1 MLYQRKTKDVWYIQ
15 TNYGYGWEDESEYDN
30 RADAKA
36 DLQEYRMH
44 TIHYNAQCRIKHR
57 REKIA

>member
-1 MLYQRKTKDVWYIQ
+1 MWYIQ

-36 DLQEYRMH
+36 DLAEYKVHM
-44 TIHYNAQCRIKHR
+44 IHYNGSVRLVHR